1 MRPASSNSFQAFGTE
16 LWLVQ
21 HGILIH
27 LASLRRVL
35 TTLKLWLPP
44 HTYSKSIGGVQS
56 VRATEFQPRSCG
68 LGAQVEFN
76 QKSQAPPGRIQP
88 LAD

>member
-16 LWLVQ
+16 LWFVQ

-44 HTYSKSIGGVQS
+44 HTCHKFHS
-56 VRATEFQPRSCG
+56 VRAAEFTFRWTGGSG
-68 LGAQVEFN
+68 
-76 QKSQAPPGRIQP
+76 
-88 LAD
+88 